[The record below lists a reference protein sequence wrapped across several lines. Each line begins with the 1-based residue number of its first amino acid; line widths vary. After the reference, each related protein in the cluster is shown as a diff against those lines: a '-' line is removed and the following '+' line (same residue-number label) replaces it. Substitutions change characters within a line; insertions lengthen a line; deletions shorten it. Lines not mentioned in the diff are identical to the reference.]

1 MEVGGFLER
10 ENRKSDHRRPAMKAV
25 RMTLSSFSA
34 TYRASMLKRV
44 TKLRS
49 DSPSVCRMLRS

>member
-1 MEVGGFLER
+1 MEVGGFLEK
-10 ENRKSDHRRPAMKAV
+10 EKRKLDTRKPAMKAV

-34 TYRASMLKRV
+34 TCKASVLKRV

-49 DSPSVCRMLRS
+49 DSPSV